1 MPFQI
6 VRNDIVNMS
15 VDVIVNA
22 ANTSL
27 KMGGGVCGAIFKA
40 ANPAKLENA
49 CNAIGYCATGE
60 AVMTEG
66 FDLPAKAIIHTV
78 GPVWRDGKS
87 GEAQLL
93 SKCYAQALKLALSNG
108 FESIAFPLIASGIF
122 GYPKDEALRIAIDT
136 ISKFLMQHD
145 MMVYL
150 VVYDKSAFKLSEKLF
165 SAIENYIDDHYVETH
180 LVVRDAQRE
189 FDGLPTYQKA
199 LSDVSLESIESIEAS
214 ITSNASK
221 TSKASKKPKTS
232 IPSIPSIPKR
242 NLVDVVSQLDE
253 SFATMLF
260 RFIDAKALTD
270 VATYK
275 RANIDR
281 KLFSKIRSDKHYNP
295 SKSTAIALAVALELS
310 LDETR
315 DLLSKAGYTLSQSN
329 KSDVIIR
336 FFIEEGN
343 YNIFEI
349 NEALFAFDQALLGA

>member
-22 ANTSL
+22 ANASL
-27 KMGGGVCGAIFKA
+27 KMGGGVCGAIFNA
-40 ANPAKLENA
+40 ANPQKLQYA
-49 CNAIGYCATGE
+49 CDAIGYCATGE

-78 GPVWRDGKS
+78 GPVWKDGQS
-87 GEAQLL
+87 GEAKLL
-93 SKCYAQALKLALSNG
+93 SMCYEHSLELALKNG
-108 FESIAFPLIASGIF
+108 FESIAFPLIASGIY
-122 GYPKDEALRIAIDT
+122 GYPKDEALRIALDT
-136 ISKFLMQHD
+136 IGKFLMQHD

-165 SAIENYIDDHYVETH
+165 NAIENYIDDHYVETH
-180 LVVRDAQRE
+180 LTVRESQRE
-189 FDGLPTYQKA
+189 RDEFEFKYKIYDDMRN
-199 LSDVSLESIESIEAS
+199 LSEAEEAYSESISEP
-214 ITSNASK
+214 SK
-221 TSKASKKPKTS
+221 STKSATS
-232 IPSIPSIPKR
+232 IKPSKSKR
-242 NLVDVVSQLDE
+242 NLVDVVNQLDE
-253 SFATMLF
+253 PFAVMLF
-260 RFIDAKALTD
+260 RFIDTKALTD

-295 SKSTAIALAVALELS
+295 SKSTAIALAIALELN

-315 DLLSKAGYTLSQSN
+315 DLLSKAGYSLSQSN

-349 NEALFAFDQALLGA
+349 NEALFAFDQPLLGA

>member
-6 VRNDIVNMS
+6 VRNDIVNMP
-15 VDVIVNA
+15 VDAIVNA
-22 ANTSL
+22 ANSSL
-27 KMGGGVCGAIFKA
+27 KMGGGVCGAIFNA
-40 ANPAKLENA
+40 ANPQKLQRA
-49 CNAIGYCATGE
+49 CDAIGHCATGE
-60 AVMTEG
+60 AVITDG

-78 GPVWRDGKS
+78 GPVWKDGQS
-87 GEAQLL
+87 GEAKLL
-93 SKCYAQALKLALSNG
+93 SMCYEHSLELAVKNG
-108 FESIAFPLIASGIF
+108 FNSIAFPLIASGIF

-136 ISKFLMQHD
+136 IGKFLMQHD

-180 LVVRDAQRE
+180 LTVRESQRARDENE
-189 FDGLPTYQKA
+189 FKYKLYDDLRTSN
-199 LSDVSLESIESIEAS
+199 LSELEEAYSESISEPSKSIKSA
-214 ITSNASK
+214 
-221 TSKASKKPKTS
+221 TS
-232 IPSIPSIPKR
+232 IKPSKSKR
-242 NLVDVVSQLDE
+242 KLEDVVNQLDE
-253 SFATMLF
+253 PFAVMLF
-260 RFIDAKALTD
+260 RFIDTKALTD

-295 SKSTAIALAVALELS
+295 SKSTAIALAIALELN

-315 DLLSKAGYTLSQSN
+315 DLLSKAGYSLSQSN

-349 NEALFAFDQALLGA
+349 NEALFAFDQPLLGA

>member
-22 ANTSL
+22 ANASL

-40 ANPAKLENA
+40 ANPAKLEHA
-49 CNAIGYCATGE
+49 CDAIGYCATGE
-60 AVMTEG
+60 VVMTEG
-66 FDLPAKAIIHTV
+66 FDLPAKAIIHAV

-87 GEAQLL
+87 GEAKLL
-93 SKCYAQALKLALSNG
+93 SKCYEQALKLALSKG
-108 FESIAFPLIASGIF
+108 FESIAFPLIATGIF

-150 VVYDKSAFKLSEKLF
+150 VVYDKSAYKLSEKLF

-189 FDGLPTYQKA
+189 FDGLPSYRNATSN
-199 LSDVSLESIESIEAS
+199 LSLEFIESLEAPIASENS
-214 ITSNASK
+214 ITSK
-221 TSKASKKPKTS
+221 KSKAS
-232 IPSIPSIPKR
+232 ILKR
-242 NLVDVVSQLDE
+242 SLTDVVNQLDE

-260 RFIDAKALTD
+260 RLIDVKSLTD

-275 RANIDR
+275 RANLDR

-295 SKSTAIALAVALELS
+295 SKSTAIALAIALELN

-349 NEALFAFDQALLGA
+349 NEALFAFDQGLLGA

>member
-6 VRNDIVNMS
+6 VRNDIVNMP
-15 VDVIVNA
+15 VDAIVNA
-22 ANTSL
+22 ANSSL
-27 KMGGGVCGAIFKA
+27 KMGGGVCGAIFNA
-40 ANPAKLENA
+40 ANPQKLQRA
-49 CNAIGYCATGE
+49 CDAIGFCATGE
-60 AVMTEG
+60 AVMTDG

-78 GPVWRDGKS
+78 GPVWKDGQS
-87 GEAQLL
+87 GEAKLL
-93 SKCYAQALKLALSNG
+93 AMCYEHSLELALKNG
-108 FESIAFPLIASGIF
+108 FESIAFPLIASGIY

-136 ISKFLMQHD
+136 IGKFLMHHD

-150 VVYDKSAFKLSEKLF
+150 VVFDKSAFKLSEKLF

-180 LVVRDAQRE
+180 LTVRESQRTSNLAE
-189 FDGLPTYQKA
+189 AEEAY
-199 LSDVSLESIESIEAS
+199 SESISELSKSTKSSNSIKP
-214 ITSNASK
+214 SK
-221 TSKASKKPKTS
+221 S
-232 IPSIPSIPKR
+232 KR
-242 NLVDVVSQLDE
+242 NLEDVVNQLDE
-253 SFATMLF
+253 PFAVMLF
-260 RFIDAKALTD
+260 RFIDTKALTD

-295 SKSTAIALAVALELS
+295 SKSTAIALAIALELN

-315 DLLSKAGYTLSQSN
+315 DLLSKAGYSLSQSN

-349 NEALFAFDQALLGA
+349 NEALFAFDQPLLGA